1 MKAEHRALREVMR
14 RNSIALFVGL
24 LAVLPWTAS
33 AQSSPLTPRG
43 LQNEIALAE
52 LYGYV
57 RYFHPS
63 DEAAHA
69 NWDGFVFTCVQEV
82 ESAKDAKELAEK
94 LTPLFRA
101 IAPTIRVLPTGE
113 PYRPP
118 EDLRLTTDMVNPR
131 ITFWRHVGVGST
143 SKMTINYNPYH
154 SERVQESAYAADR
167 SKVPTPDLPWRV
179 DLRGGITAWVPLAL
193 YVDGQG
199 TLPHAEVT
207 ALDSITASQRVW
219 SVTDRAT
226 RLADVIVAWNVF
238 EHFYPYFDVF
248 ETDWPAVLPGA
259 LEKAAEDQNETE
271 FTETLRRLVAQLRDG
286 HGGVH
291 TPASRASLPLR
302 WDWVEDQLVV
312 TVVAESVQ
320 GRIVP
325 GDAVIKINGRTAAEV
340 VADKENLVSG
350 ATLQWTR
357 YRALQELAR
366 GQSGKTAELEVESF
380 REPRH
385 TNKVLLQYEQSSPLE
400 ERRPA
405 AIAEIEPRMFYID
418 IGRTSDEEFDSKLPL
433 LEKAQG
439 IIFDFRG
446 YPSKL
451 SPKFLTHLSDENL
464 NSAQWLIPVV
474 LWPDRHDMQ
483 FEHGGEWHLQ
493 PSKPLL
499 RARRAFI
506 TDGRTI
512 SQAESDMG
520 IVEYYKLG
528 TIVGTPT
535 AGTNGNVNSFTLPGG
550 YTITWTG
557 MKVLKQNGSRHHGVG
572 IIPNLAVSRTRAGIA
587 AGRDEFL
594 ERAVEAVRQ

>member
-1 MKAEHRALREVMR
+1 MKAEHRVLRKVMR
-14 RNSIALFVGL
+14 RHSTALVVGMLAL
-24 LAVLPWTAS
+24 LPSTAF
-33 AQSSPLTPRG
+33 AQSRPLTPRG
-43 LQNEIALAE
+43 LRNEIALAQ

-69 NWDGFVFTCVQEV
+69 NWDGFVITCVQEV
-82 ESAKDAKELAEK
+82 ESAKDAKELAKK
-94 LTPLFRA
+94 LTVLFSG
-101 IAPTIRVLPTGE
+101 IAPTVRVLPTGE
-113 PYRPP
+113 PYKPP
-118 EDLRLTTDMVNPR
+118 VDLRLTTDMGNSR
-131 ITFWRHVGVGST
+131 ITFWRHVGLGTT

-167 SKVPTPDLPWRV
+167 SKVPTPDLPWRA
-179 DLRGGITAWVPLAL
+179 DLRGGVTAWVPLAL

-199 TLPHAEVT
+199 TLPHAEGA
-207 ALDSITASQRVW
+207 ALDSLTASQRVW

-248 ETDWPAVLPGA
+248 ETDWPAVLPGV
-259 LEKAAEDQNETE
+259 LERAAEDQDETE

-291 TPASRASLPLR
+291 RSASTASLPLR
-302 WDWVEDQLVV
+302 WDWVEDHLVV
-312 TVVAESVQ
+312 TVVGESAQ
-320 GRIVP
+320 GRMVP
-325 GDAVIKINGRTAAEV
+325 GDAVVKINGRAAAEV
-340 VADKENLVSG
+340 LADKENLVSG
-350 ATLQWTR
+350 ATSQWIR

-366 GQSGKTAELEVESF
+366 GQSGKTADFEVESF

-385 TNKVLLQYEQSSPLE
+385 TNKVPLHYEQSSPRE

-405 AIAEIEPRMFYID
+405 AITEIEPGIFYID
-418 IGRTSDEEFDSKLPL
+418 IGRTSDDEFDSKLPL

-499 RARRAFI
+499 TARKAFI

-512 SQAESDMG
+512 SQAG
-520 IVEYYKLG
+520 RIG
-528 TIVGTPT
+528 H
-535 AGTNGNVNSFTLPGG
+535 G
-550 YTITWTG
+550 YC
-557 MKVLKQNGSRHHGVG
+557 
-572 IIPNLAVSRTRAGIA
+572 
-587 AGRDEFL
+587 
-594 ERAVEAVRQ
+594 

>member
-1 MKAEHRALREVMR
+1 MR
-14 RNSIALFVGL
+14 RNSTALVVCL
-24 LAVLPWTAS
+24 LAAVPWTAFAES
-33 AQSSPLTPRG
+33 RPLTPRG

-63 DEAAHA
+63 DQAAHA
-69 NWDGFVFTCVQEV
+69 NWDALVITSVQEV
-82 ESAKDAKELAEK
+82 ESAKDDKELAEK
-94 LTPLFRA
+94 LTVLFSG
-101 IAPTIRVLPTGE
+101 IAPTVHVLPTGE

-118 EDLRLTTDMVNPR
+118 VDLRLTTDMVNPR
-131 ITFWRHVGVGST
+131 ITFWRHHGVGMT

-154 SERVQESAYAADR
+154 SERVRESAYPADR
-167 SKVPTPDLPWRV
+167 SKVPTPDLPWRAN
-179 DLRGGITAWVPLAL
+179 LRGGVTAWVPLAL
-193 YVDGQG
+193 YVDRQG
-199 TLPHAEVT
+199 TLPHAEGS
-207 ALDSITASQRVW
+207 APDSLTGSRVW
-219 SVTDRAT
+219 SVNDRAT

-259 LEKAAEDQNETE
+259 LEKAAEDQNEAE

-286 HGGVH
+286 HGDVH
-291 TPASRASLPLR
+291 RSGSTASLPLR
-302 WDWVEDQLVV
+302 WDWVEDHLVV
-312 TVVAESVQ
+312 TVVGESVQ

-325 GDAVIKINGRTAAEV
+325 GDAVIKINGRAAAETL
-340 VADKENLVSG
+340 ADEENLVSG
-350 ATLQWTR
+350 ATPQWIR

-385 TNKVLLQYEQSSPLE
+385 TNKVSLQYEQSSPLE
-400 ERRPA
+400 ECRPPS
-405 AIAEIEPRMFYID
+405 ITEIERGIFYID
-418 IGRTSDEEFDSKLPL
+418 IGRISDDDFDARLPL
-433 LEKAQG
+433 LEKAHG

-451 SPKFLTHLSDENL
+451 TPKFLTHLSDENL

-493 PSKPLL
+493 PSRPLL
-499 RARRAFI
+499 TAKRAFI

-512 SQAESDMG
+512 SYAESVMG

-528 TIVGTPT
+528 TIVGAPT

-550 YTITWTG
+550 YTIRWTG

-572 IIPNLAVSRTRAGIA
+572 IIPNVAVSRTRAAIA

-594 ERAVEAVRQ
+594 ERTVDAVRE